1 MKHTSMAMG
10 QPHVQAGVSLIE
22 LMVSLVLGLF
32 LIFGA
37 VTIYSKSRATYRT
50 TEAVARLQETA
61 RYAFDAMEPDVRMAG
76 YWGLNNRAAYI
87 LNRAS
92 SLASTT
98 PTPTDNNLD
107 DAVALID
114 QCQNNWLVDLDQY
127 IAGRNGSGES
137 ELGLSTDCEA
147 FRDAW
152 QADTDTLTIRRG
164 GEAQPDELEADRL
177 YLQTSRIQGTIFYGL
192 TAVGCIDPKDP
203 ACIPE
208 AYSPPASETRE
219 LLTTM
224 YYVSRESVARPDVP
238 SLRRKRLVNGAI
250 LDEEVVSGV
259 EDMQVQFGVDTNG
272 DTNADVYVDP
282 QADPDDYGGAIVSA
296 TIWLRVRAD
305 ELEVGFTDN
314 GTYVYADLDAT
325 DEPELAVP
333 NDQFRRFVV
342 SKTIQ
347 IRNTRI

>member
-1 MKHTSMAMG
+1 MKHHSM
-10 QPHVQAGVSLIE
+10 PSRRTHLQAGVSLVE

-50 TEAVARLQETA
+50 AEAVARLQETA
-61 RYAFDAMEPDVRMAG
+61 RYAFDAIEPDVRMAG
-76 YWGLNNRAAYI
+76 YWGLSNRAAYI

-92 SLASTT
+92 SLSDAI
-98 PTPTDNNLD
+98 PTPTDNDLD
-107 DAVALID
+107 DATTLID

-127 IAGRNGSGES
+127 IAGRNGSGETD
-137 ELGLSTDCEA
+137 LGLSTDCEA
-147 FRDAW
+147 YRDAW
-152 QADTDTLTIRRG
+152 QGNTDTLTIRRG
-164 GEAQPDELEADRL
+164 AEAAPDELAVDNL
-177 YLQTSRIQGTIFYGL
+177 YLQTSRIQGTIFYHTDGACL
-192 TAVGCIDPKDP
+192 DPKDP
-203 ACIPE
+203 ACIPD

-224 YYVSRESVARPDVP
+224 YYVSNESVARPDVP

-259 EDMQVQFGVDTNG
+259 EDMQVQFGIDTNA

-282 QADPDDYGGAIVSA
+282 QDDPAAYGGTIVSA

-305 ELEVGFTDN
+305 EIEVGFTDD
-314 GTYVYADLDAT
+314 GTYDYADLDAAG
-325 DEPELAVP
+325 EPELAVP
-333 NDQFRRFVV
+333 NDNFRRFVV

-347 IRNTRI
+347 IRNTRS

>member
-1 MKHTSMAMG
+1 MPSRRTHL
-10 QPHVQAGVSLIE
+10 QAGVSLVE

-61 RYAFDAMEPDVRMAG
+61 RYAFDAIEPDVRMAG
-76 YWGLNNRAAYI
+76 YWGLSNRAAYI

-92 SLASTT
+92 SLSGAI

-107 DAVALID
+107 DAAALIN

-127 IAGRNGSGES
+127 IAGRNGSGETD
-137 ELGLSTDCEA
+137 LGLSTDCEA
-147 FRDAW
+147 YREAW
-152 QADTDTLTIRRG
+152 QEDTDTLTIRRG
-164 GEAQPDELEADRL
+164 AEAAPDELAVDNL
-177 YLQTSRIQGTIFYGL
+177 YLQTSRIQGTIFFGL
-192 TAVGCIDPKDP
+192 TKAGCIEPKDP
-203 ACIPE
+203 ECIPD

-224 YYVSRESVARPDVP
+224 YYVSNESVARPDVP

-259 EDMQVQFGVDTNG
+259 EDMQVQFGIDTDA

-282 QADPDDYGGAIVSA
+282 QDDPAAYGGTIVSA

-305 ELEVGFTDN
+305 EIEVGFTDD
-314 GTYVYADLDAT
+314 GEYEYADLDKT

-333 NDQFRRFVV
+333 NDNFRRFVV

-347 IRNTRI
+347 IRNTRS